1 MCFLY
6 KMKFVE
12 VSAAHLKF
20 HSEKKK
26 ETCSHTSVNTHSE
39 VDCFEA
45 GD

>member
-12 VSAAHLKF
+12 VSAARLKF
-20 HSEKKK
+20 HSEKK